1 VVLSADAQ
9 IDFSSPSRPA
19 RRARSRARHRRWSE
33 RGVPIDDSG
42 SVVARSADRRLG
54 FLALNAL
61 GALFVVGSLVAAWLF
76 RPALG
81 PTATER
87 AEAEPSTS

>member
-1 VVLSADAQ
+1 MPRS
-9 IDFSSPSRPA
+9 I
-19 RRARSRARHRRWSE
+19 SRARHGRPVALAPERDTGAGVNAASPSTIPAAWS
-33 RGVPIDDSG
+33 RG
-42 SVVARSADRRLG
+42 RLIGAWG

-61 GALFVVGSLVAAWLF
+61 GALFVVGPLVAAWLF